1 MNKYLACL
9 ILSIA
14 ITACSNEEKK
24 SNPKEREASTQES
37 KAHKSQTAQLTNH
50 ERLDFGKR
58 FDNFNFHPTLF
69 KVQIKNNKLVLDMDY
84 QLSGKLVN
92 FLSKGIVY
100 SYGIGFPDQT
110 VEVTSLEQS
119 TFKPGPSFSQGD
131 SQRKF
136 CHLRLVED
144 IPHRL
149 TKKQINTLE
158 KQIKGYSFV
167 VLNKDNDTVFI
178 MNDIYERSTIDP
190 GNAIQEDLGK
200 VKIKSLQGSMLA
212 PQLDK

>member
-1 MNKYLACL
+1 MNKFLAAL
-9 ILSIA
+9 ILFIA
-14 ITACSNEEKK
+14 ITGCSNEENQ
-24 SNPKEREASTQES
+24 SDPKEKEASTQES
-37 KAHKSQTAQLTNH
+37 EANKRQTAELTDE

-58 FDNFNFHPTLF
+58 FDNFNFHPTSF
-69 KVQIKNNKLVLDMDY
+69 KVHIKDHKLVLDMDY
-84 QLSGKLVN
+84 QLSAKLVN
-92 FLSKGIVY
+92 FLSHGIVY

-110 VEVTSLEQS
+110 VQVTSLEQS
-119 TFKPGPSFSQGD
+119 TFKPGPSFSKGD
-131 SQRKF
+131 SQGKF

-158 KQIKGYSFV
+158 THIKGYSFV
-167 VLNKDNDTVFI
+167 ILNKDNDTVFI

-200 VKIKSLQGSMLA
+200 VEIKS
-212 PQLDK
+212 